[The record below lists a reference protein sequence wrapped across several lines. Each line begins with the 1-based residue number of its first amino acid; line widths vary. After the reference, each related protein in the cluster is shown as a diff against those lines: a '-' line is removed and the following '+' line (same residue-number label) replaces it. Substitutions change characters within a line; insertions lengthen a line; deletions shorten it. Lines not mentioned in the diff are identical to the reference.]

1 MQDKQD
7 KSESDQK
14 DQTQLPDEDGIVM
27 VYGFVQI
34 KDAVSGEILVQ
45 QRF

>member
-7 KSESDQK
+7 KSESEKK
-14 DQTQLPDEDGIVM
+14 DQATLPDEDGTVM

-34 KDAVSGEILVQ
+34 RDTETGEILVQ